1 MKNIHKLLFIFII
14 FTALL
19 VPSYSVKA
27 DPITTDNNTE
37 NISERTPE
45 EEKEIM
51 DKTREERKQ
60 KKAEDEAAAIKNQCN
75 YIFGDPKDE
84 GSVFY
89 MIQKFF
95 DYAKIF
101 APILVVLLS
110 GIDFAKN
117 ALTGDQDAMKKAT
130 KKLGIRLGCAV
141 GVYLAPLLVGFL
153 LNFIN
158 DSSVDRTC
166 NIK

>member
-1 MKNIHKLLFIFII
+1 MKNIHKLLFVFII

-51 DKTREERKQ
+51 DKTREERKR

-75 YIFGDPKDE
+75 YIFGDPKD
-84 GSVFY
+84 
-89 MIQKFF
+89 
-95 DYAKIF
+95 
-101 APILVVLLS
+101 
-110 GIDFAKN
+110 
-117 ALTGDQDAMKKAT
+117 
-130 KKLGIRLGCAV
+130 
-141 GVYLAPLLVGFL
+141 
-153 LNFIN
+153 
-158 DSSVDRTC
+158 
-166 NIK
+166 